1 MHVHLRHTYVT
12 RRYNFSLKVPAIM
25 SRRKTVKIPEVVIT
39 EPVKVDGK
47 EAAFD
52 NPVMWQPLQDPRFLQ
67 VPEVS

>member
-1 MHVHLRHTYVT
+1 
-12 RRYNFSLKVPAIM
+12 M

-39 EPVKVDGK
+39 EPVKVDGE